1 MNPYS
6 DKENIRIFSKDVDP
20 SNLVW
25 HSDKETRKISILN
38 GNGWSFQRDNELP
51 MELSIGDTLIIPEG
65 QIHRI
70 HKGTSDLVIQIEKNG

>member
-25 HSDKETRKISILN
+25 HSDKDTRKISILN

-65 QIHRI
+65 QIHRMY
-70 HKGTSDLVIQIEKNG
+70 KGTSDLVIQIEKNG